1 MVRIIAYGLH
11 IDEQSEIMKPEDM
24 NQKCPECDSQD
35 KRISR
40 RSSNRI
46 NPDASYIA
54 HIPQGDV
61 GIIRCTN
68 CGHIFEY
75 CTHQKPPLKVKKILV

>member
-1 MVRIIAYGLH
+1 MVY
-11 IDEQSEIMKPEDM
+11 IMKPEEM
-24 NQKCPECDSQD
+24 SQKCPECNCQD

-46 NPDASYIA
+46 KPDASYIA

-61 GIIRCTN
+61 GIIRCKD
-68 CGHIFEY
+68 CGYIFEY
-75 CTHQKPPLKVKKILV
+75 CTHRKPPLEVKKILV